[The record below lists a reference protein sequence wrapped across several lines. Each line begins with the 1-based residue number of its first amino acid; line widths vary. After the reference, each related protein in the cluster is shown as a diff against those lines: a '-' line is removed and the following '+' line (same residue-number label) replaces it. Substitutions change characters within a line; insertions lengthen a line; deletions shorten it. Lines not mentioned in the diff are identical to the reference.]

1 MQLNKDGTINKFD
14 RGRAKVRN
22 HILDSS
28 YAVISETLISN
39 VSMLS
44 LAKAAKVS
52 RQALYKYFDSIDDII
67 FALKKRLDE
76 ELLDDIIPVFG
87 QSGLNGCEKCLN
99 SIQKFFDLSH
109 ADPKKFVFLSRFGT
123 SPTAREVSSFYET
136 LFAKTVGTEQVILQ
150 GQRDG
155 SIRKDLDPQ
164 MAAFS
169 LVNSTVAI
177 ALRLV
182 VTKPQ
187 IDFADHSL
195 SSRDVEA
202 SFIEQVRRWISA

>member
-52 RQALYKYFDSIDDII
+52 RQTLYKYFDSIDDII

-87 QSGLNGCEKCLN
+87 QSGL
-99 SIQKFFDLSH
+99 
-109 ADPKKFVFLSRFGT
+109 
-123 SPTAREVSSFYET
+123 
-136 LFAKTVGTEQVILQ
+136 
-150 GQRDG
+150 
-155 SIRKDLDPQ
+155 
-164 MAAFS
+164 MAAR
-169 LVNSTVAI
+169 NA
-177 ALRLV
+177 
-182 VTKPQ
+182 
-187 IDFADHSL
+187 
-195 SSRDVEA
+195 
-202 SFIEQVRRWISA
+202 